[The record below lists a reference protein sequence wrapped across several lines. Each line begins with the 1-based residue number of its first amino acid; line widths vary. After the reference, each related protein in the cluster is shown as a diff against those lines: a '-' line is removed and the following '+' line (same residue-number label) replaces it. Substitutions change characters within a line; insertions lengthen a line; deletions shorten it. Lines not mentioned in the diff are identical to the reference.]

1 MSVAEVAWEER
12 GATLRSPLLEGLGLV
27 AGFTTRALGSMAGS
41 VFPLD
46 EQARNRDAL
55 ARSLGFAGVVRTK
68 QVHGT
73 AVVQVGGSDGGG
85 APIDRWPVADAMWTD
100 RAGVLLSVAAAD
112 CVPVLVAGRHG
123 PIGAAHAGWEGTSK
137 GVTAA
142 LVAALVAAGADAHAL
157 AAAIG
162 PSIGPCCYT
171 IDEARAAV
179 VREHGAGD
187 HLLERDGAIVFDLWS
202 ANEAEL
208 RAAGLRAIE
217 VARICTRCGGRD
229 LWSFRGRDRDG
240 RYGTQLAFL
249 GRPR

>member
-1 MSVAEVAWEER
+1 MSIAEVTWLER
-12 GATLRSPLLEGLGLV
+12 GGTLRSPLLEGLGLV

-46 EQARNRDAL
+46 EQARNREAL
-55 ARSLGFAGVVRTK
+55 ARSLGFGGVVRAK

-73 AVVQVGGSDGGG
+73 EVVQVD
-85 APIDRWPVADAMWTD
+85 APRDPWPVADAMWTD
-100 RAGVLLSVAAAD
+100 RAGVLLGIAAAD
-112 CVPVLVAGRHG
+112 CVPLLVAGREG

-137 GVTAA
+137 GVARA
-142 LVAALVAAGADAHAL
+142 LVAALTAAGAATGAL

-171 IDEARAAV
+171 IDEERARL
-179 VREHGAGD
+179 VRARGMGD
-187 HLLERDGAIVFDLWS
+187 HLLERDGAVIFDLWS
-202 ANEAEL
+202 ANESQL
-208 RAAGLRAIE
+208 RGAGIHTIE

-229 LWSFRGRDRDG
+229 LWSYRGRDPDG